1 MQHSSHK
8 IFIYT
13 ALPCEAKPL
22 IDFSH
27 LKKNIAIEPF
37 AVFFNDDICLTVT
50 GIGKSAMAAG
60 IAYTQALFAAVPH
73 PILLNIGIAGHEEH
87 ALGDL
92 YLIDKITDADSQKN
106 YYPPLLFKPPCPTAN
121 LLTVSRAQLS
131 YNQQP
136 HLYDMEASAFFET
149 ATRFSTGELVH
160 CLKIISDNKET
171 PAENIQAK
179 TVSALIA
186 AQLPAIESVMQN
198 LDQLSLSIRTFE
210 VAVFTEL
217 KQRYRFTASEQ
228 MQLKNK
234 LSRLAVLTGRRS
246 IDVDVDALHSAGE
259 VLKWLDQQI
268 GKTAFYL

>member
-1 MQHSSHK
+1 MQPSSHK
-8 IFIYT
+8 IFIYS

-22 IDFSH
+22 IDFFY
-27 LKKNIAIEPF
+27 LKKNIVIEPF

-87 ALGDL
+87 ALGGL
-92 YLIDKITDADSQKN
+92 YLIDKITDADSQKS
-106 YYPPLLFKPPCPTAN
+106 YYPPLLFKPPCPTAG
-121 LLTVSRAQLS
+121 LLTVSRPQLS
-131 YNQQP
+131 YHQP
-136 HLYDMEASAFFET
+136 YLYDMEASAFFET
-149 ATRFSTGELVH
+149 ATRFSTGELVQ

-171 PAENIQAK
+171 SVENIQAK

-186 AQLPAIESVMQN
+186 AQLPAIEKVMQN

-210 VAVFTEL
+210 IAAFTEL

-246 IDVDVDALHSAGE
+246 VDVDVDALHSAAE

-268 GKTAFYL
+268 GKMEFYL